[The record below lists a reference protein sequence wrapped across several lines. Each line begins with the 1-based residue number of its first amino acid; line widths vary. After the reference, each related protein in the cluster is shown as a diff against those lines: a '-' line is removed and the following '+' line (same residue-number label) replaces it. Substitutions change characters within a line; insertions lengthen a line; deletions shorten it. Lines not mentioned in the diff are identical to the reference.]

1 MSYCSIPSAGD
12 HGKVDR
18 VEQKLGKID
27 ECVPPE
33 LILDSPKQEV
43 YDNFCLVPVK
53 TDASSA

>member
-1 MSYCSIPSAGD
+1 MSFCSNPSAGD
-12 HGKVDR
+12 HGKVDPDK
-18 VEQKLGKID
+18 QKLGKID

-43 YDNFCLVPVK
+43 YGNFCVVPVK